1 MTPED
6 HSERFERQME
16 FLVEQSAKN
25 TVQIEQLTD
34 LVMRLGRVVE
44 EQGRQTDGHFV
55 RLDAA
60 LRSLA
65 ESQQRTD
72 ERLNALFM
80 VVERYFSHGRH

>member
-1 MTPED
+1 MTPE
-6 HSERFERQME
+6 ERFERKME
-16 FLVEQSAKN
+16 FLAEQTAKN

-44 EQGRQTDGHFV
+44 EQGRQTDERFE

-60 LRSLA
+60 LLNLA

-72 ERLNALFM
+72 ERLSALII
-80 VVERYFSHGRH
+80 VVERYFSNGRH